1 MSLFVSYV
9 CIFHFVVI
17 HLCML
22 QTVEKV
28 PAFAL
33 DKSHFKLP
41 TVIGILR

>member
-1 MSLFVSYV
+1 
-9 CIFHFVVI
+9 
-17 HLCML
+17 ML
-22 QTVEKV
+22 QTSVEKV